1 MKKEQMLLMLLPL
14 HVVRESHCQE
24 ERETDVK
31 TKYELKHM

>member
-24 ERETDVK
+24 ERERLT
-31 TKYELKHM
+31 LRQNMS